1 MDNLRVFRDAGEKGR
16 KVRKFPTWDVSRA
29 SVDASS
35 VTYSSSGTL
44 VVLLYSS
51 WLVLVVGWA
60 VEVICLKFVAWF
72 PGRLQDRY
80 LMISTTQPNPHSP
93 KHKNVHSVSRP
104 FTTEFS

>member
-35 VTYSSSGTL
+35 VWYSSSGTL
-44 VVLLYSS
+44 VVVLYSS
-51 WLVLVVGWA
+51 WLVLVVGGA

-80 LMISTTQPNPHSP
+80 LMIFDHPTQPPLP
-93 KHKNVHSVSRP
+93 KTQKCSQCI
-104 FTTEFS
+104 

>member
-35 VTYSSSGTL
+35 VWYSSSGTL

-51 WLVLVVGWA
+51 WLVLVVGGA

-72 PGRLQDRY
+72 PGRQQDKY
-80 LMISTTQPNPHSP
+80 TMIFDHPTQPPPP
-93 KHKNVHSVSRP
+93 KTQKCSQSI
-104 FTTEFS
+104 